1 MSAIALGW
9 VDVLAAAL
17 LLVLNG
23 AVSVAFRLGL
33 ERSLAV
39 AALRAVVQLALVGWV
54 LQLVF
59 AASSLPLTLLV
70 GLVMVAVGAHE
81 VWARQTSPVG
91 GLAVPALGGGTLL
104 AVGMAAAVYVTTAA
118 LGATPWWK
126 PAVFLPVLGMI
137 LGNALTG
144 IALALETVT
153 QTATSERAAIEA
165 RLAHGATRLEALEG
179 PLRRAL
185 ITATMPILNGMA
197 VAGVVSLPGMM
208 TGQILAGA
216 DPVEAAKYQMTILF
230 AISGSTAL
238 AVVAAAVGGVLL
250 VTDERARLRLDRLRP
265 G

>member
-1 MSAIALGW
+1 MSAVALGW

-23 AVSVAFRLGL
+23 SVSIAFRLGIG
-33 ERSLAV
+33 RSLAI
-39 AALRAVVQLALVGWV
+39 AALRAAVQLALVGWV

-59 AASSLPLTLLV
+59 AAGSPALTLLV
-70 GLVMVAVGAHE
+70 ACVMVGVGAHE

-104 AVGMAAAVYVTTAA
+104 VVGMAATVYVTTAA

-126 PAVFLPVLGMI
+126 PSVLLPILGMI
-137 LGNALTG
+137 LGNTLTG

-153 QTATSERAAIEA
+153 QTARSERGAIEA
-165 RLAHGATRLEALEG
+165 RLAHGATRFEALDG

-185 ITATMPILNGMA
+185 VTATMPIVNGMA

-216 DPVEAAKYQMTILF
+216 DPVEAARYQMTILF

-238 AVVAAAVGGVLL
+238 AVVAATVGGVLL
-250 VTDERARLRLDRLRP
+250 LTDERARLRLDRLRAS
-265 G
+265 